1 MRTLSVLSDLSPAIV
16 TASSMGGTPQG
27 GEPAYWELGDGGVV
41 LRDGVLYVLNVTA
54 RALWASLVAGSS
66 DESAVDAIAEQWHT
80 DPETV
85 REECLTVLSQ
95 LRQVTAVVDAA

>member
-16 TASSMGGTPQG
+16 TAGGTPQG